1 MPINFPDHSN
11 VSYMSFGVIDSNEPQ
26 ELTAIIPEFSGIKT
40 ARYENM
46 YRVRVKIDPR
56 GVNTRSSDQ

>member
-1 MPINFPDHSN
+1 
-11 VSYMSFGVIDSNEPQ
+11 MSFGVIDSNEPQ

-46 YRVRVKIDPR
+46 YRVLVKIDPR
-56 GVNTRSSDQ
+56 GVNTRLSDQ